1 MSILRQAGRVAWKD
15 LRIELRSKEIL
26 YTMVFFG
33 ALIVVVYTVAF
44 PRDVRIARAAA
55 PGMLWAAIAFAGTI
69 GLGRAF
75 DREREN
81 DTMRALLLSPSP
93 RLAIFV
99 GKAAGILVLVLI
111 VALVCTA
118 LLALFTQ
125 VPLFDYPLPLVL
137 TIVLGAFGFANVG
150 TVFAATLLKVRSRD
164 VLFPVIVYPI
174 LIPMFYVATLA
185 TENMVSAKPNLDAT
199 WYWIGFLGIYDAVF
213 LVVSVWTFESL
224 VIE

>member
-1 MSILRQAGRVAWKD
+1 MSLLRQAGRVAWKD

-44 PRDVRIARAAA
+44 PRDVRIARAAV

-81 DTMRALLLSPSP
+81 DTMRALLLAPAP

-99 GKAAGILVLVLI
+99 GKALGILVLVILVAI
-111 VALVCTA
+111 VVCA
-118 LLALFTQ
+118 LLALFTG
-125 VPLFDYPLPLVL
+125 VPIGDHPLPLAI
-137 TIVLGAFGFANVG
+137 TIVLGALGFATVG

-174 LIPMFYVATLA
+174 LIPMFFVATMA
-185 TENMVSAKPNLDAT
+185 TENMIAAKPNLDAA
-199 WYWIGFLGIYDAVF
+199 WYWIGFLGIYDAAF